1 MEVQQII
8 SSSGFSSLINN
19 SAYTIQ
25 VNCIILQIYFKL
37 DVIHLRLIY
46 HFSVFVKWLKSKCCF
61 NVKDIQ
67 DPLKIVEAASNDYWN
82 TLNVVME
89 EKFQADY
96 ENSTQDSFAD
106 LKMDLKNIIKD
117 NQSNKD
123 KLLREDIRRIIRE
136 ELLNMTEHK

>member
-1 MEVQQII
+1 
-8 SSSGFSSLINN
+8 
-19 SAYTIQ
+19 
-25 VNCIILQIYFKL
+25 
-37 DVIHLRLIY
+37 
-46 HFSVFVKWLKSKCCF
+46 
-61 NVKDIQ
+61 
-67 DPLKIVEAASNDYWN
+67 
-82 TLNVVME
+82 ME